1 MTWLQGNGSRKGWAR
16 VSIRTRH
23 GVSEG
28 DKVIDLALGVGE
40 DVVAHLVRAL
50 LLDDGLQLGAAAH
63 LVRGRVR
70 VRVRVRARV
79 RGRVRVR
86 QTITRLSRCEG

>member
-1 MTWLQGNGSRKGWAR
+1 MEVLDAVVDDHLPLR
-16 VSIRTRH
+16 
-23 GVSEG
+23 
-28 DKVIDLALGVGE
+28 VGE

-70 VRVRVRARV
+70 VR
-79 RGRVRVR
+79 

>member
-1 MTWLQGNGSRKGWAR
+1 M
-16 VSIRTRH
+16 
-23 GVSEG
+23 
-28 DKVIDLALGVGE
+28 IDLALRVGE

-70 VRVRVRARV
+70 VRARARVRVRVRARA
-79 RGRVRVR
+79 RARARARVRVR
-86 QTITRLSRCEG
+86 ARARARARVRASRAPGRA

>member
-1 MTWLQGNGSRKGWAR
+1 M
-16 VSIRTRH
+16 
-23 GVSEG
+23 
-28 DKVIDLALGVGE
+28 IDLALGVGE

-79 RGRVRVR
+79 
-86 QTITRLSRCEG
+86 

>member
-1 MTWLQGNGSRKGWAR
+1 M
-16 VSIRTRH
+16 
-23 GVSEG
+23 
-28 DKVIDLALGVGE
+28 IDLALGVGE

-70 VRVRVRARV
+70 VRVRARARVGGRVRARARARARAGARARASGQGEV
-79 RGRVRVR
+79 
-86 QTITRLSRCEG
+86 QD